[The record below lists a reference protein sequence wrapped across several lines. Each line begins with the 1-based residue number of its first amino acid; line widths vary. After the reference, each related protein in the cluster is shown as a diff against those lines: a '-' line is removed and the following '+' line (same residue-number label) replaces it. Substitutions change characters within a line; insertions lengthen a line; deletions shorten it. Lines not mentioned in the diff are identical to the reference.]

1 MLEPLGYKIKTLRA
15 FWAIMG
21 GYLVNVAVPRM
32 GEITRCVVIKKTD
45 EVPMAVS
52 VGSVIL
58 ERVIDLL
65 ILICI
70 IIFALIFQFGRISS
84 FFSETF
90 LKNKSVSPDTII
102 NWLIILLVMAV
113 AGFIL
118 TWFQWENI
126 KKTLIFNRMKPV
138 IRELINGLLSIRKVK
153 SKSLF
158 FASTFII
165 WFLYYMMLYVMALSF
180 KATINLNPLAILVVL
195 MAGGL
200 GMSAPVQGG
209 IGTYHAFVSSVLI
222 LYGIDRQD
230 GVLFATLSHTS
241 QFVFVLIMGSISL
254 LISAIIGKK
263 QLKNDPDTG
272 QNINTGAPE
281 EPNQ

>member
-1 MLEPLGYKIKTLRA
+1 MLEPLGYKIRTPRA

-45 EVPMAVS
+45 EVPMPIS
-52 VGSVIL
+52 IGSVIL

-65 ILICI
+65 ILIGI
-70 IIFALIFQFGRISS
+70 IIFALLFQFGRISS
-84 FFSETF
+84 FFSDMF

-102 NWLIILLVMAV
+102 NWLIILIIVGIVGLL
-113 AGFIL
+113 L

-126 KKTLIFNRMKPV
+126 KKTLLFNRMKPML
-138 IRELINGLLSIRKVK
+138 RELINGLLSIRKVK
-153 SKSLF
+153 SKTLF
-158 FASTFII
+158 FISTFII
-165 WFLYYMMLYVMALSF
+165 WFLYYMMLYVMAFSF
-180 KATINLNPLAILVVL
+180 QATTNLNPLAILVVL

-209 IGTYHAFVSSVLI
+209 IGTYHAFVSSALI
-222 LYGIDRQD
+222 LYGINRQD
-230 GVLFATLSHTS
+230 GVLFATLTHTS
-241 QFVFVLIMGSISL
+241 QFVFILIMGSLSL

-263 QLKNDPDTG
+263 KLKNDPNSEQD
-272 QNINTGAPE
+272 INA
-281 EPNQ
+281 